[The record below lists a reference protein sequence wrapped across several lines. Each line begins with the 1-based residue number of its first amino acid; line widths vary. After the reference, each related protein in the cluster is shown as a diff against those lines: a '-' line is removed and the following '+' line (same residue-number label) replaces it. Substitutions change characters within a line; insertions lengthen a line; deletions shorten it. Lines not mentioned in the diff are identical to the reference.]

1 MKTSLT
7 VIALVG
13 FLSLTGNQVSFG
25 QATPAPAGAAGAAQV
40 PQPAAADVLPAA
52 APLQPDPGTVPQPLP
67 AAAPL
72 QPDPGTVAQPVPA
85 APVQPAPVAPVQQV
99 PVGAAQPVPVPGVP
113 TLSLTRGSHVIGSR
127 AVLVGGPLIG
137 TVQDML
143 AVAGSGEYMLVANPS
158 GFVTIPRSLTVFEPG
173 PRILQ
178 VNMTFAQVGELPRL
192 PQLGQLNRPFLQR
205 VHNFFGSAR
214 GQAILRNNIVRNGRT
229 TRPPGGLERRAETR
243 AQGGGER
250 RVETRQPAVER
261 RAETRTV
268 NKPPIRPQIRT
279 EPRPENGP
287 EVRR

>member
-1 MKTSLT
+1 MKTSRSFI

-13 FLSLTGNQVSFG
+13 FLALTESQVSFG
-25 QATPAPAGAAGAAQV
+25 QATPAPAGAGGAAQA
-40 PQPAAADVLPAA
+40 PQPVAADAPPAA
-52 APLQPDPGTVPQPLP
+52 PPLQPDPTAGAQPLP

-72 QPDPGTVAQPVPA
+72 QPDPGAVAQPLPA
-85 APVQPAPVAPVQQV
+85 ASVQQA
-99 PVGAAQPVPVPGVP
+99 PAAAAQPLPVAGAPS
-113 TLSLTRGSHVIGSR
+113 LSLTRGSHVIGSR

-143 AVAGSGEYMLVANPS
+143 AVAGSGEYVLVANPS

-173 PRILQ
+173 RRILQ

-192 PQLGQLNRPFLQR
+192 LQLGQLNRPFLQR
-205 VHNFFGSAR
+205 VHTFFGSAR

-229 TRPPGGLERRAETR
+229 TRP
-243 AQGGGER
+243 QGGGER
-250 RVETRQPAVER
+250 RVETRQSAVER

-268 NKPPIRPQIRT
+268 NKPPVRPQIRT
-279 EPRPENGP
+279 EPRPENGT